1 MSFVSVLEKYQSIDI
16 ESVIDA
22 SDAHSVLRHLNKNSL
37 NIDDFATLISPAALP
52 YLEQIAQKSHDIT
65 RRYFGNTIHL
75 FTPMYL
81 SNYCNNRCLYCGFN
95 HDTNIKRYQM
105 SLDEVENEAKMIAST
120 GLKHILILT
129 GDAPNK
135 ASRSYLQSCCDV
147 LKKYFSHISI
157 EIYALDTQG
166 YEDLI
171 QSGVDGLTIYQ
182 ETYNITLYQ
191 KLHPSGPKQNYL
203 FRLDAPQRGAQA
215 GMRSVTIGTLLG
227 LDSWRKDIFF
237 TALHA
242 SWLENEYPET
252 EISIALP
259 RIRPYYGCYQPE
271 HPVSDQDMVQMII
284 AIRNFLPRCSI
295 TISTRE
301 RESFRNNIL
310 KLGVTKMS
318 AGSTTAVGGHSLD
331 NSLHNQFE
339 ISDKRSVDQMATY
352 LEQNNIQP
360 LYKDWERF

>member
-1 MSFVSVLEKYQSIDI
+1 MSFYSVLEQYQDLDM
-16 ESVIDA
+16 EKVIGA
-22 SDAHSVLRHLNKNSL
+22 INQHSVLRSLNKNTL
-37 NIDDFATLISPAALP
+37 AIEDFAALISQAAVSC
-52 YLEQIAQKSHDIT
+52 LEQIAQKSHDIT

-95 HDTNIKRYQM
+95 HDAQIERYQM
-105 SLDEVENEAKMIAST
+105 TLDEVENEAKVIAST

-129 GDAPNK
+129 GDAPKK
-135 ASRSYLQSCCDV
+135 ASISYIQSCCDV
-147 LKKYFSHISI
+147 LKQYFSSISI
-157 EIYALDTQG
+157 EIYALDKKE
-166 YEDLI
+166 YEILI
-171 QSGVDGLTIYQ
+171 ESGVDGLTIYQ
-182 ETYNITLYQ
+182 ETYNKDLYDR
-191 KLHPSGPKQNYL
+191 LHPTGPKKNYQ
-203 FRLDAPQRGAQA
+203 FRLNAPQRGAEA
-215 GMRSVTIGTLLG
+215 GMRNVTIGTLLG

-242 SWLENEYPET
+242 SWLEKNYPET

-271 HPVSDQDMVQMII
+271 YQVSDQDMVQMII
-284 AIRNFLPRCSI
+284 AIRLFLPRCGI

-301 RESFRNNIL
+301 RESFRNNTI

-318 AGSTTAVGGHSLD
+318 AGSTTAVGGHSLS
-331 NSLHNQFE
+331 NVHHNQFE
-339 ISDKRSVDQMATY
+339 ISDKRSVEQMATY

-360 LYKDWERF
+360 LFKDWERF